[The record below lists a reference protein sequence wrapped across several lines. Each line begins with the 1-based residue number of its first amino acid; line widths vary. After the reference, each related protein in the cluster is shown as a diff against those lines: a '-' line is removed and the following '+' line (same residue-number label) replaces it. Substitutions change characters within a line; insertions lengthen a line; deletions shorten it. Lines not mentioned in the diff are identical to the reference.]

1 MSKLRKLSRV
11 AVALGGLLIFVG
23 TIMVVISALAFF
35 DAINLPID
43 SEQRKLFMWGL
54 LIISLLGSMSGIL
67 LVYRRR

>member
-35 DAINLPID
+35 DAVNLPID
-43 SEQRKLFMWGL
+43 SEQRLFMWGL
-54 LIISLLGSMSGIL
+54 LVISLLGSMAGIL